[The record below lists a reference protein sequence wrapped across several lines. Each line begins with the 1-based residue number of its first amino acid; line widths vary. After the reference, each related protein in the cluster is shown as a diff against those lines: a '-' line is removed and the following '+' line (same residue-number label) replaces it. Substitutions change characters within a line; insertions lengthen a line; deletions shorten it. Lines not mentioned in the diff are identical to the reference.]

1 MTAKP
6 FEEYLAYSGKDAVI
20 TWKEYRASAAD
31 NRKKTITFDTG
42 YPEFDSFVGGVAS
55 GELIVVSGNT
65 GQGKTLFV
73 KSLVK
78 NFAAQDVP
86 TTVFSYEVPTDQFLE
101 SYEDLPRCE
110 TVYVPKEL
118 KTNDVSWIREKVIEA
133 RAKYDNKIVVI
144 DHLHYIVEMSSQKN
158 FSLTVGEALR
168 KLKQEIAI
176 SLNQVVVLICHQQSL
191 GGDTEP
197 SISTIR
203 DSSFTGQEADM
214 VLIVHRIPDATY
226 KYTAQGAHDKKEKIP
241 PQDWTYDNGQAFVK
255 IDKARRTGVYKKKCT
270 FQKKGAWL
278 EPL

>member
-1 MTAKP
+1 MKP
-6 FEEYLAYSGKDAVI
+6 FEEYLSYDGKDSVV
-20 TWKEYRASAAD
+20 TWKEYRAGAAE
-31 NRKKTITFDTG
+31 NRKKTIRYETG
-42 YPEFDSFVGGVAS
+42 FPEFDTFVDGVAS

-73 KSLVK
+73 KSLVRG
-78 NFAAQDVP
+78 FASQDVP

-110 TVYVPKEL
+110 TLYVPKEL
-118 KTNDVSWIREKVIEA
+118 KTNDVAWIKEKVIEA

-176 SLNQVVVLICHQQSL
+176 GLNQVVVLICHQQSL
-191 GGDTEP
+191 GGEVEP

-214 VLIVHRIPDATY
+214 VLIVHRIPDRTHLIVAD
-226 KYTAQGAHDKKEKIP
+226 GAHDRKEKIP

-270 FQKKGAWL
+270 FQKRGAWL